1 MQAERALVLPDAV
14 PTGKGRLHFYNNVPG
29 PWPPSRCQWPGGV
42 PPARPAGGAMRQLP
56 PGGPRPEHRERG
68 RRMLSGV

>member
-29 PWPPSRCQWPGGV
+29 PWPPSRCQWGV
-42 PPARPAGGAMRQLP
+42 PPAGGALRQRP
-56 PGGPRPEHRERG
+56 PGGPGPERRERG